1 MVNDEEAERKEK
13 LDIIVTEL
21 ALRSQSRRESYF
33 PPVPPRL
40 SPSPRSP
47 HRPSLSSVGSNS
59 RRSFSKLIPVTEEG
73 HQQPPLKLLGNSL
86 HPEPGRR
93 SSCLSFDASRRLS
106 PRLGRL
112 RRGVSSNTLIQDRCS
127 HSHVI
132 SELSCNTFKTLIS
145 EDSRDS
151 LV

>member
-73 HQQPPLKLLGNSL
+73 QLQHHHLLGNSL
-86 HPEPGRR
+86 HPDPGRR

-127 HSHVI
+127 HSHII